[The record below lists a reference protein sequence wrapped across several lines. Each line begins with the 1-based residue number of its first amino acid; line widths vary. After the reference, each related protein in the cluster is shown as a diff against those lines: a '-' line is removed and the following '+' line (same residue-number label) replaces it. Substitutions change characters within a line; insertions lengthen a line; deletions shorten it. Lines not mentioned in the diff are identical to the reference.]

1 MKILKIIL
9 VCCFL
14 SIFYSC
20 GICFPANLEF
30 KNIKYFSSET
40 LKDIDLNSEYRQTA
54 VYEAT
59 RDLKRI
65 INEPREPNKISIKIK
80 QNGFIEANLWPLNY
94 KNEQGII
101 YSKNG
106 KLFID
111 KIGSDQDRCKFIE
124 TYRVKLD
131 KNKIILIEY
140 GGITNQKNVF
150 EYTKIE

>member
-1 MKILKIIL
+1 
-9 VCCFL
+9 
-14 SIFYSC
+14 
-20 GICFPANLEF
+20 LEF

-40 LKDIDLNSEYRQTA
+40 LKDISVDSEYRQTA
-54 VYEAT
+54 VYEGT

-65 INEPREPNKISIKIK
+65 INEPREPNNIKIKIK
-80 QNGFIEANLWPLNY
+80 QNGFIEADLWSLNN

-124 TYRVKLD
+124 TYKVKLD

-140 GGITNQKNVF
+140 GGITNQKIVF